1 MEELYVY
8 ALLYIVGFEYWDEY
22 SNKLNDLFLKDFE
35 NEELLNLEEVGN
47 SKSAI
52 LHILSL
58 MDSAK
63 INEKAFG
70 TLLMDKIMEIYK
82 QIELSLF
89 ARRMYDLWGYLPEL
103 LAYDEPYKTLS
114 YADDA
119 LSWGDEKQCRELY
132 EKAMKFY
139 NN

>member
-8 ALLYIVGFEYWDEY
+8 ALLYIGGFEYWDEY
-22 SNKLNDLFLKDFE
+22 SNKLNDFFLKDSE

-63 INEKAFG
+63 INEKA
-70 TLLMDKIMEIYK
+70 
-82 QIELSLF
+82 
-89 ARRMYDLWGYLPEL
+89 
-103 LAYDEPYKTLS
+103 
-114 YADDA
+114 
-119 LSWGDEKQCRELY
+119 
-132 EKAMKFY
+132 MKFY